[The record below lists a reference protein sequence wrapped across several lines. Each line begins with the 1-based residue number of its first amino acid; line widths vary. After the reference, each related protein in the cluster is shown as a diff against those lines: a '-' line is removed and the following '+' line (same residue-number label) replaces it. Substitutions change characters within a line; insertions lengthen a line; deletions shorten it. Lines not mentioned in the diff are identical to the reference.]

1 MRRSTLPLVV
11 ALAGLFGLLMAA
23 PASAATTGTVC
34 GQVTAFLAPTATTDG
49 SITID
54 GTAEVIDSTAF
65 AGLTAATITTLTAV
79 AGADATTCLDI
90 TANAGGEIVTLN
102 VAAQA
107 EICGAVTAD
116 TTLGTYTVGGVTV
129 PAALVSAD
137 ADLVALLNAAAA
149 GGATICIDVTI
160 DSTTGLFTSVALSA
174 TINLCGD
181 ATVDADSV
189 TIGGVDVPL
198 SLLDAEAR
206 AALDVA
212 IDAGADVCLSVV
224 VDDTNIVQ
232 ANLTVN
238 VDLCGEVTLDANG
251 DVVVDGVVIPDA
263 LLDADAAAL
272 LELAAAADGTAC
284 AAVDASTTGG
294 DTNVGVTVTIELC
307 AEVTAVT
314 EDSVTIGGVTFV
326 FAGAAAAG
334 IEIGDDVCVAATT
347 SPTGDPVITDIDT
360 EDGVSPGA
368 GGGGGGGGSPM
379 LPDTAASPV
388 TADATTALGTL
399 LLAAALAAT
408 VAFVRRSEA
417 LRG

>member
-34 GQVTAFLAPTATTDG
+34 GQVTAFVAPTAATDG

-54 GTAEVIDSTAF
+54 GTTEIIDSSAFGAITA
-65 AGLTAATITTLTAV
+65 GTLTTLTAV
-79 AGADATTCLDI
+79 ANADATTCLDI
-90 TANAGGEIVTLN
+90 TANAGGEILTIA

-107 EICGAVTAD
+107 EICGAVTVD
-116 TTLGTYTVGGVTV
+116 TTSGVYTVAGVAI

-149 GGATICIDVTI
+149 GGATVCLDVTI
-160 DSTTGLFTSVALSA
+160 DSATGLFTSVALSA

-181 ATVDADSV
+181 AALDADSV
-189 TIGGVDVPL
+189 TVAGVDVPL
-198 SLLDAEAR
+198 TLLDAEAR

-224 VDDTNIVQ
+224 VDGTDIVQ

-294 DTNVGVTVTIELC
+294 DTNVGVTVTIEVC

-314 EDSVTIGGVTFV
+314 DSSVTIGGVTFI

-334 IEIGDDVCVAATT
+334 LEVGDEVCVAATT

-360 EDGVSPGA
+360 EDGVAPGA
-368 GGGGGGGGSPM
+368 GGGGGSPM
-379 LPDTAASPV
+379 LPDTATASV
-388 TADATTALGTL
+388 GTSGTTALGTL
-399 LLAAALAAT
+399 LLLLAALAA
-408 VAFVRRSEA
+408 AAAHGRRWETP
-417 LRG
+417 RG